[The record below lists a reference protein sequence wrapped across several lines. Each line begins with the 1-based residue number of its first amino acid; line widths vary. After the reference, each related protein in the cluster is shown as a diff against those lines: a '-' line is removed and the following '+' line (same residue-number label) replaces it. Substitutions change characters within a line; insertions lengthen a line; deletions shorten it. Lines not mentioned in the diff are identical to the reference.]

1 MLISDTILAAVI
13 AAVVSL
19 VVSVVSTYLTA
30 LFARKKFE
38 REVSEKYRQKLYE
51 LRLKEYPAAFG
62 ITGRVVFD
70 ETLHSTREDIASIMA
85 DLRTWW
91 VGPAAPLLSRD
102 AVDAYFEFK
111 QAAKRIVDAEGDI
124 DQAASNELFAA
135 NKQLRWVLRQDLDV
149 LYDSD
154 EFTASLRRKPD

>member
-1 MLISDTILAAVI
+1 MLISDTILAAAI

-19 VVSVVSTYLTA
+19 VISIVTTYLTA
-30 LFARKKFE
+30 RFARKKFE

-51 LRLKEYPAAFG
+51 LRLQEYPAAFG

-70 ETLHSTREDIASIMA
+70 DTLHSTREEIAAIMA

-102 AVDAYFEFK
+102 AVDAYFEFRT
-111 QAAKRIVDAEGDI
+111 AAKRIVESTGEL
-124 DQAASNELFAA
+124 DQTACNELFAA

-154 EFTASLRRKPD
+154 EFTASLRRKSD